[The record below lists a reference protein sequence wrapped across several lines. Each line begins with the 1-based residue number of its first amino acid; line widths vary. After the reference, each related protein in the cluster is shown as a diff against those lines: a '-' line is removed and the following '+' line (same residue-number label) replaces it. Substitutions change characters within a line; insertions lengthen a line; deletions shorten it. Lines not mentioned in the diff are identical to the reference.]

1 MTFDLRTIYAMTAIA
16 CIVLGLFQCFA
27 YFTGRF
33 ERWLAVW
40 SASNIL
46 IGIGSLFIAFRGLVP
61 DLVATQA
68 GNGLTIVG
76 CLLLPVSL
84 RIFAG
89 RRVDAPLL
97 LAAIVAINVP
107 LLLMDG
113 PEQWS
118 QRIAFSSLIFAM
130 IDLTVVRETFRLW
143 RDEGLTSALLT
154 AALFGTTATMYISRS
169 IMAHNG
175 QLGDMGLFQP
185 GNGLHALIGLSALLF
200 VTLRSML
207 IMLMGMERANLRLQ
221 DAAYRDPLTGVLNR
235 SGLARWFSAVT
246 TMPIAV
252 LVVDLD
258 RFKEF
263 NDNCGHAIGDK
274 VLRAFAQAA
283 GSVVGASGL
292 IARHGGD
299 EFVVVLKGR
308 SLEQA
313 VLVAENLRIA
323 FSLGTAGLDAALPIR
338 PTLSIGAAAQA
349 GGTVDLPSLLHQ
361 ADQALYRRK
370 RDGRDGVD
378 VYSPELAA

>member
-16 CIVLGLFQCFA
+16 CIVLGLFQGFA

-33 ERWLAVW
+33 ERWLAFW

-46 IGIGSLFIAFRGLVP
+46 VGVGSLCIAFRGLVP
-61 DLVATQA
+61 DFVATEV
-68 GNGLTIVG
+68 GNGVTIVG

-84 RIFAG
+84 RLFSG
-89 RRVDAPLL
+89 RRVDATVL
-97 LAAIVAINVP
+97 LAAIIVINVP
-107 LLLMDG
+107 LLLMSE

-118 QRIAFSSLIFAM
+118 QRITFSSIIFAM
-130 IDLTVVRETFRLW
+130 IDLSVARESFRLW
-143 RDEGLTSALLT
+143 RDEGLTSALL
-154 AALFGTTATMYISRS
+154 AASLFGMTALMYLSRALL
-169 IMAHNG
+169 AHNG
-175 QLGDMGLFQP
+175 QLGDAGLFQP
-185 GNGLHALIGLSALLF
+185 GNGIHAMIGLSALLF

-207 IMLMGMERANLRLQ
+207 VMLMGMERANLRLQ

-235 SGLARWFSAVT
+235 SGLARWFSGLTA
-246 TMPIAV
+246 MPIAV
-252 LVVDLD
+252 LVVDVD

-263 NDNCGHAIGDK
+263 NDSCGHAIGDN

-283 GSVVGASGL
+283 GSVVGPHGL

-323 FSLGTAGLDAALPIR
+323 FSLRTAGLDVSLPVR
-338 PTLSIGAAAQA
+338 PTLSIGAAAHA